1 MDVGVN
7 GRNGIN
13 VLYLVVGVSKKEA
26 VVATILLQNSEEI
39 IVS

>member
-13 VLYLVVGVSKKEA
+13 VLYLVVGVSKEEA
-26 VVATILLQNSEEI
+26 VFAIIHLQNLGEI